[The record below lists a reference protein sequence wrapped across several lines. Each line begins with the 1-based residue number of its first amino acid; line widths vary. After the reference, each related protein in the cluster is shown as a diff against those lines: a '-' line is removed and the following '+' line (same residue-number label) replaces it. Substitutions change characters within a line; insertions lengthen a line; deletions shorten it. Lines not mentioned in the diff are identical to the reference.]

1 MELKISEWRSEGL
14 RCPDGVVNLKKNGFK
29 RFNFVQMPNGTG
41 KTTYLELIQA
51 ALSGSLEEN
60 VDGKTIGKYY
70 NPTTGASNGSFE
82 LHAEWNSK
90 KITFRMEFNFDIEA
104 CKNKSDI
111 NKSKVKYSTDT
122 AIGGGYNNGYKPPKE
137 IRRMITPGFVK
148 LFVFDGEFATQLFNP
163 GYNTAFNCLD
173 SICQLNI
180 LDKFEESLQKYYKAN
195 IIKSDKSSAVTSA
208 GITKALK
215 EKDDYQKRADELN
228 KIIYEGEKDLIRIN
242 KEIKNIEKEIDE
254 DTSLGGNVKKMV
266 QEKRDLVDALE
277 KEFDKFNQDYLNTIR
292 NPLNL
297 DIKFV
302 SALDEL
308 QDNLYKLRIPASAT
322 KSFFEE
328 LKEENSCICDREM
341 NEDAKKSIDNNKEKY
356 FDENRAGIY
365 NKLKSDIRDKI
376 QAKDFDKDI
385 LNKKNEQFLKLVD
398 QQAEAKTNYEVAEE
412 KLKQS
417 AGKVLE
423 NKIEKKGSLIKEKDQ
438 ISKKIDEIKNNTET
452 DKKKTKSIPILN
464 KLIKKQTDIVNQ
476 IEGNISL
483 KNEIDK
489 ITALSRNI
497 KMDVKKEVKT
507 KVLEACNSK
516 LSEIFKGVK
525 TIRIEDIE
533 EYISLSQQTGASMG
547 QQLTTGMLY
556 LAILLGREN
565 FNFFTIF
572 DSPCGAIDLHVRN
585 DLSESLSD
593 LIKKDG
599 QFITFVQSAERDNF
613 TETIEKKVKEN
624 EISYLTI
631 YDKERFSVDGL
642 PDLPKDKTFETDNG
656 VFIYDKNFF
665 NNFSPTTD
673 LKKGEVNV

>member
-14 RCPDGVVNLKKNGFK
+14 RCPDGIVNLKKNGYK
-29 RFNFVQMPNGTG
+29 RFNFIQMPNGTG

-51 ALSGSLEEN
+51 ALTGSLIDNN

-70 NPTTGASNGSFE
+70 NSTTKATKGLFE
-82 LHAEWNSK
+82 LFAEWNSK
-90 KITFRMEFNFDIEA
+90 KITFRMEFSFDIEA

-111 NKSKVKYSTDT
+111 NKSKVKYSTDS
-122 AIGGGYNNGYKPPKE
+122 ALGGGYNDGYKPPRE

-163 GYNTAFNCLD
+163 GYSTAFDCLD

-180 LDKFEESLQKYYKAN
+180 LDKFEETLEVYYKNNLKKDTA
-195 IIKSDKSSAVTSA
+195 KTKG
-208 GITKALK
+208 GITRAI
-215 EKDDYQKRADELN
+215 KDKDEYQKRADELT
-228 KIIYEGEKDLIRIN
+228 KIVSEGEKDLNRIN
-242 KEIKNIEKEIDE
+242 KEIKNIELEINE
-254 DTSLGGNVKKMV
+254 DTSLGGNLKKIV
-266 QEKRDLVDALE
+266 QEKKDLVDGLE
-277 KEFDKFNQDYLNTIR
+277 KEYDKFNQEYFNTIR

-297 DIKFV
+297 NEKFV

-328 LKEENSCICDREM
+328 LKEENNCICDREM
-341 NEDAKKSIDNNKEKY
+341 NEEAKKSIDMNKEKY

-365 NKLKSDIRDKI
+365 NKLKSDIREKI

-385 LNKKNEQFLKLVD
+385 LTKKNEEFKKLVD
-398 QQAEAKTNYEVAEE
+398 QQAEAKTNYEVALE

-417 AGKVLE
+417 APTVLA
-423 NKIEKKGSLIKEKDQ
+423 NKIEKKGFLIKEKEE
-438 ISKKIDEIKNNTET
+438 ITKRIDEIKNNTET
-452 DKKKTKSIPILN
+452 DKKKTKSIKRLN
-464 KLIKKQTDIVNQ
+464 NLIKEQTDTINQ
-476 IEGNISL
+476 IEENIYL
-483 KNEIDK
+483 RGDIDTIK
-489 ITALSRNI
+489 GLCQNI
-497 KMDVKKEVKT
+497 KIDVKKEVKS

-516 LSEIFKGVK
+516 LSEIFRGSKPIK
-525 TIRIEDIE
+525 IEDIN

-572 DSPCGAIDLHVRN
+572 DSPCGPIDLHVRN
-585 DLSESLSD
+585 DLSESLSE
-593 LIKKDG
+593 LIKENG

-624 EISYLTI
+624 EILYLTI
-631 YDKERFSVDGL
+631 YDKERFLVDGI
-642 PDLPKDKTFETDNG
+642 PNLPKEKTVETNNS
-656 VFIYDKNFF
+656 VFVSDKNFF
-665 NNFSPTTD
+665 NTFSPTTD
-673 LKKGEVNV
+673 LNKREANV